1 MSIIIYNINLDKWIK
16 TSLYKKGVILIGF
29 KNYSRY
35 LSWAEDASIIFIIF
49 TLAKSFKII
58 NKYGIFHFTDNNT
71 ATKRQSNHTSIFGE
85 IFFLDIKFVYTKNNF
100 ENKNLIIGQAIY
112 SLKRYNFCNL
122 LLKYIDV
129 H

>member
-1 MSIIIYNINLDKWIK
+1 MILDKCIK

-58 NKYGIFHFTDNNT
+58 NKYGIFHFKDNNT

-85 IFFLDIKFVYTKNNF
+85 I
-100 ENKNLIIGQAIY
+100 LIIGQAIY